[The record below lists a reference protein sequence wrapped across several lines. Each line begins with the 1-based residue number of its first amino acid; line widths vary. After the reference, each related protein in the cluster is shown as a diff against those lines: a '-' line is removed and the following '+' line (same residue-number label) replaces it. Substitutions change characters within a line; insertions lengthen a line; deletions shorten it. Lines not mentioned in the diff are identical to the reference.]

1 MDKKRT
7 DSSYAHILKYTGI
20 FGGVQG
26 LSLLV
31 SLVRNKCIAV
41 LLGPAG
47 MGFIGLYN
55 ATVKMMADASGIG
68 ISTSA
73 VRNVSIAFDSG
84 SPSQLRHAV
93 ATIRSWSVTAALLG
107 TLLCVLL
114 SPLLS
119 RATFSVGSYTLSFI
133 ALAPVVGLSTLV
145 SGEMA
150 VLKGVRR
157 LGALA
162 QITVVNV
169 VGALLLSV
177 PIFWLWGADGIVAS
191 LLAVALWQAVF
202 TVGYSFRCCPWLPV
216 PSWRS
221 FKRLM
226 REGGPMVRLGLA
238 FVAASLFGSGSDYLI
253 RVYLN
258 HAGTVADVGLFNA
271 GYLMTMTYGSMVFAA
286 METDYFP
293 RLSVCSADVGR
304 MNDTVNKQ
312 IEVSLV
318 IISPMLVVFS
328 VLLPTLLPLLFTDQF
343 LPAVG
348 MMQIVV
354 VALYFRAV
362 KLPISYLPLAKGD
375 SRSFLLMEGIYGV
388 AICLFVVAG
397 YRLWGL
403 TGTGLAILATAVF
416 DFVMLS
422 VYMHLH
428 YGFCLSSR
436 VMRLAAVEMSL
447 ALATY
452 FSAKFTGW
460 AFWLVGGSIVAV
472 SLAYTFSIFRNKTDI
487 CRLISKTIE
496 RK

>member
-1 MDKKRT
+1 
-7 DSSYAHILKYTGI
+7 
-20 FGGVQG
+20 
-26 LSLLV
+26 
-31 SLVRNKCIAV
+31 
-41 LLGPAG
+41 
-47 MGFIGLYN
+47 
-55 ATVKMMADASGIG
+55 
-68 ISTSA
+68 
-73 VRNVSIAFDSG
+73 
-84 SPSQLRHAV
+84 
-93 ATIRSWSVTAALLG
+93 
-107 TLLCVLL
+107 
-114 SPLLS
+114 
-119 RATFSVGSYTLSFI
+119 
-133 ALAPVVGLSTLV
+133 
-145 SGEMA
+145 
-150 VLKGVRR
+150 
-157 LGALA
+157 
-162 QITVVNV
+162 
-169 VGALLLSV
+169 
-177 PIFWLWGADGIVAS
+177 
-191 LLAVALWQAVF
+191 
-202 TVGYSFRCCPWLPV
+202 
-216 PSWRS
+216 
-221 FKRLM
+221 M

-328 VLLPTLLPLLFTDQF
+328 VLLPTLLPLLFTAQF

-436 VMRLAAVEMSL
+436 VMRLAAVELSL